1 MKLQWFPIS
10 ACYIY
15 IKRLCEIFSCSESQP
30 FANLSIP
37 VVGDLLQLPP
47 IKAPQIF
54 KPYNNGF
61 GDFFNL
67 WSLFSMAELTE
78 VMRQKGDEDFVNIL
92 NDIHIGNCSEDN
104 AKQLQMRK
112 IPIENV
118 HPDATLLFAENS
130 PKDDHNASKI
140 GQLNNLEIKIE
151 SNDVFSDSTPMH
163 LQTSFSSRSS
173 STNAGLAS
181 LLKLKKGVRIMITSN
196 IDLTDRLINGQ
207 FGVVFDFAY
216 IDSSVTKVYV
226 KLNDQNAKMQCRNTC
241 MHQSIKLCQFKE
253 YYHQ

>member
-54 KPYNNGF
+54 EPYNFGF

-67 WSLFSMAELTE
+67 WSLFVMVELT
-78 VMRQKGDEDFVNIL
+78 DTT
-92 NDIHIGNCSEDN
+92 
-104 AKQLQMRK
+104 
-112 IPIENV
+112 PI
-118 HPDATLLFAENS
+118 
-130 PKDDHNASKI
+130 
-140 GQLNNLEIKIE
+140 
-151 SNDVFSDSTPMH
+151 H

-173 STNAGLAS
+173 SATADLSS
-181 LLKLKKGVRIMITSN
+181 L
-196 IDLTDRLINGQ
+196 RLVC
-207 FGVVFDFAY
+207 FKVVP
-216 IDSSVTKVYV
+216 IQK
-226 KLNDQNAKMQCRNTC
+226 
-241 MHQSIKLCQFKE
+241 I
-253 YYHQ
+253 